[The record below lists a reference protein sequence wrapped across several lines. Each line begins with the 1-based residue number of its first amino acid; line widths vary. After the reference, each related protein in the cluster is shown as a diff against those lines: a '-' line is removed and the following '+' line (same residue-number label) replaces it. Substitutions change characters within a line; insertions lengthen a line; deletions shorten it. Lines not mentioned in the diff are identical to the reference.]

1 MKKFLLLI
9 VSYDTFGGGTGMTG
23 AAGVAGVTAT
33 TVTIAMMRPTRGR
46 NSSGYHL
53 NSNNTNGTISRSNNK
68 TNKNKYNSIIIAN
81 NNNNNGVDNST
92 GDGID
97 LETGSVGYHFDGDQ
111 LPLNQRQ
118 QPTHN
123 DHPYSYHRQQQKRR
137 HNNNNNNSHQHPHVY
152 DGLFDDMDNI
162 SDIGDNNNNNSN
174 TNNARNQT
182 TSTRNFKHWITDI
195 RIPFYIIIFILAVVG
210 NSLVILT
217 LVQNKRMRTV
227 TNVFLLNLSIS
238 DLLLAVFCMPFT
250 LIPTIMQ
257 DFIFGKTVCVMI
269 RYLQAVSVAVS
280 CFTLVAIS
288 LERYF
293 AICRPLQSRSW
304 QTVTHAYISIVI
316 CWALSAMIT
325 IPIATYNKLVPYI
338 SFSKCEE
345 KWPAKI
351 GEQIY
356 TSLLDLVLLLVPIF
370 IMSMAYGMICF
381 TLWKGIRLERL
392 AEKVNQKRQGNSDEI
407 ETMMCSGRAVGETPI
422 RTQKRSKHFYDYSG
436 GIRQSNSEK
445 SQAAKLRVIRMLFVI
460 VLEFFVCWCPLYFIQ
475 TWLSFDSKGANE
487 NISPTLLGCCRWL
500 RSQVFSNSEGKEH
513 WSLIDITIAT
523 RLLASVFCCCK
534 SIIAEAR

>member
-1 MKKFLLLI
+1 M
-9 VSYDTFGGGTGMTG
+9 V
-23 AAGVAGVTAT
+23 
-33 TVTIAMMRPTRGR
+33 RPTRGR

-137 HNNNNNNSHQHPHVY
+137 HNNNNNNSHPHPHVY

-487 NISPTLLGCCRWL
+487 NISPTLLGFVYLLAYTSSCTNPITYAFMNKKFRQGFLSVFRCCKV
-500 RSQVFSNSEGKEH
+500 SKSNISRRPNTSMSGFNA
-513 WSLIDITIAT
+513 SSRIAT
-523 RLLASVFCCCK
+523 SRIVLYDKVQ
-534 SIIAEAR
+534 